1 MKIAAL
7 LSVLVATVAASASA
21 SSVDIPAEHHERF
34 LREQADLES
43 ELNAWKES
51 AAGIYALEQGF
62 YSNVSSAL
70 AVADQLA
77 RFYLTKISIAVAALK
92 NPEAEFS
99 TDSPFTLMTEEE
111 FAQFVGRS
119 KQSET
124 SVLNVLKGAENV
136 TTIAASDSDRR
147 LATTVD
153 WTTSGCVSAV
163 RSQGTCGDCWAF
175 SAIGALET
183 AYCLKKGNLTQF
195 SDQQVTSCDTQSSGC
210 NGGLPE
216 YGLQYIQ
223 KHGSVCTQ
231 ASYPFTSGKSAETG
245 TCTDSSCSSVPVTI
259 AAISLVSQSESAL
272 IKAIAK
278 QPVAVAVTAG
288 NTEWKQY
295 KSGVLSSC
303 STTTI
308 DHAVLAVGYTSTAF
322 TIKNQWG
329 ADWGNNGYISLKR
342 NGANS
347 ACQVVND
354 GYNVYPTLL

>member
-1 MKIAAL
+1 MKIAVL
-7 LSVLVATVAASASA
+7 LSALVAMVSASASA
-21 SSVDIPAEHHERF
+21 SSVKIPAEHHERF

-43 ELNAWKES
+43 ELSAWKAS

-62 YSNVSSAL
+62 YSNTTSAL

-77 RFYLTKISIAVAALK
+77 RFYLTKLSIAAAAFK

-99 TDSPFTLMTEEE
+99 TDSPFTLMTQEE
-111 FAQFVGRS
+111 FAAFVGRS
-119 KQSET
+119 REIEASG
-124 SVLNVLKGAENV
+124 LNALEGAKNVTAVTGAE
-136 TTIAASDSDRR
+136 TGRR
-147 LATTVD
+147 LATSVD
-153 WTTSGCVSAV
+153 WTISGCVSAV
-163 RSQGTCGDCWAF
+163 RNQGTCGDCWAF

-183 AYCLKKGNLTQF
+183 AYCLKKGALSQF

-210 NGGLPE
+210 SGGLPE
-216 YGLQYIQ
+216 YGLEYIQ

-231 ASYPFTSGKSAETG
+231 ASYPFTSGAAGKTG
-245 TCTDSSCSSVPVTI
+245 TCTDSSCTSVPVTI
-259 AAISLVSQSESAL
+259 AAITVVSQSESAL
-272 IKAIAK
+272 INAIAK

-322 TIKNQWG
+322 TMKNQWG
-329 ADWGNNGYISLKR
+329 TNWGNKGYVSLKR
-342 NGANS
+342 NGVNS
-347 ACQVVND
+347 ACEVVND